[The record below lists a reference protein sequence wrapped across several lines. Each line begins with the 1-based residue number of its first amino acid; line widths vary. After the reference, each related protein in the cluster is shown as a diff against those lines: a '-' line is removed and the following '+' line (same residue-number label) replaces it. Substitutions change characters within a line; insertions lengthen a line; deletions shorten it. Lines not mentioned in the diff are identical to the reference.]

1 MLWVPPM
8 QEIKFV
14 TVHDMY
20 LYAKENST
28 TLLPSSTAD
37 FWAIYTTEHE
47 RIDRYFDR
55 TYKTYYFFDQPV
67 NAKAEDV
74 LPDFKNAISDLFLI
88 NLKKYTE
95 WFRVNEVDDDVY
107 SIIDNYDV
115 TESREGSN
123 NKRIIDSFGQKVG
136 TSNYVTGQQTN
147 TETDTVAP
155 YDSENFANREQITNV
170 RGQRT
175 DTSANTLNPYTD
187 NHTLNGS
194 DEYTM
199 SKKGNIG
206 VQTQSEVMQKHVDFW
221 KGFSF
226 YKMLFEDIFTE
237 YLLIDKGYI

>member
-1 MLWVPPM
+1 MLWIPPM

-20 LYAKENST
+20 VYAKAHST
-28 TLLPSSTAD
+28 TLFPTSTAD
-37 FWAIYTTEHE
+37 FWVIYTTENE
-47 RIDRYFDR
+47 AIDRYFDR
-55 TYKTYYFFDQPV
+55 LYKSYYFFDQAT
-67 NAKAEDV
+67 NATADV
-74 LPDFKNAISDLFLI
+74 VLADFKNAIRELFLM

-95 WFRVNEVDDDVY
+95 LYRVNEVDDDDY

-123 NKRIIDSFGQKVG
+123 NKRIIDSFGQRVG
-136 TSNYVTGQQTN
+136 TSNFVTGQQTN

-155 YDSENFANREQITNV
+155 YDSEEFNNREQITNV

-199 SKKGNIG
+199 TKKGNIG

-226 YKMLFEDIFTE
+226 YKQLFDDICAE
-237 YLLIDKGYI
+237 YLLIEHGYL